1 MPRARA
7 NGIELEYETFGQPSA
22 RPLVLIMGLGAQ
34 MILWDEE
41 FCAALAARDFFV
53 VRFDNRDIGLSTHLD
68 DAEVPNVWTAI
79 QRSMTNQ
86 PVDAPYTLAEMADDT
101 VYLMAALGLERAHV
115 VGASMGGMI
124 AQTLAI
130 RHPER
135 LLTLTSIMSTTGNP
149 EVPPATP
156 DAMRVLMTP
165 VPPEREAYIERSVA
179 SWRVI
184 GSPGFPFDEA
194 RIRRRAG
201 RSFDR
206 AFYPA
211 GVARQLVA
219 IIASGNRKE
228 ALRSVTTPTLV
239 IHGDADPL
247 ARIEGGRDT
256 AAAVPGAQL
265 LIIEGMGHDLPR
277 GAWPRIIDA
286 IDAHASKVTPRAAGT
301 PASRIA
307 SERTATAGSRGRRA

>member
-1 MPRARA
+1 MPRAQA
-7 NGIELEYETFGQPSA
+7 NGIELEYETFGRSSA

-34 MILWDEE
+34 MVLWDED
-41 FCAALAARDFFV
+41 FCEALAARDFFV

-165 VPPEREAYIERSVA
+165 VPSEREAYVERSVA

-194 RIRRRAG
+194 RVRRRAG

-206 AFYPA
+206 AFHPA

-256 AAAVPGAQL
+256 AAAIPGAEL

-286 IDAHASKVTPRAAGT
+286 IDALASKASPRAAD
-301 PASRIA
+301 AR
-307 SERTATAGSRGRRA
+307 AGRGRRA

>member
-1 MPRARA
+1 MPRAQA
-7 NGIELEYETFGQPSA
+7 NGIELEYETFGRSSA

-68 DAEVPNVWTAI
+68 DVGVPNVWTAI

-86 PVDAPYTLAEMADDT
+86 HVDAPYTLADMADDT
-101 VYLMAALGLERAHV
+101 VYLMAALGIERAHV

-165 VPPEREAYIERSVA
+165 VPSEREAYVERSVA

-184 GSPGFPFDEA
+184 GSPGFPFD
-194 RIRRRAG
+194 
-201 RSFDR
+201 R
-206 AFYPA
+206 AFHPA

-247 ARIEGGRDT
+247 ARVEGGRDT
-256 AAAVPGAQL
+256 AAAIPGAEL

-301 PASRIA
+301 PASRI
-307 SERTATAGSRGRRA
+307 

>member
-1 MPRARA
+1 VPRARC
-7 NGIELEYETFGQPSA
+7 NGIELEYETFGRRSA

-41 FCAALAARDFFV
+41 FCEALAAREFFV
-53 VRFDNRDIGLSTHLD
+53 VRFDNRDVGLSTKLD
-68 DAEVPNVWTAI
+68 AAGVPNVFTAL
-79 QRSMTNQ
+79 QAAATNQ
-86 PVDAPYTLAEMADDT
+86 PIDAPYTLNEMADDT
-101 VYLMAALGLERAHV
+101 IGLMEALGIERAHV

-130 RHPER
+130 RHPSR
-135 LLTLTSIMSTTGNP
+135 LLSMTSIMATTGNP

-156 DAMRVLMTP
+156 QAMSVLLTP
-165 VPPEREAYIERSVA
+165 VPSEREAYVERSLR

-184 GSPGFPFDEA
+184 GSPGFPFDEE
-194 RIRRRAG
+194 RVRRRAG

-206 AFYPA
+206 AFHPA

-228 ALRSVTTPTLV
+228 ALRAVATPALV
-239 IHGDADPL
+239 IHGAADPL
-247 ARIEGGRDT
+247 AHVRGGHDT
-256 AAAVPGAQL
+256 AEAIPGAEL

-286 IDAHASKVTPRAAGT
+286 IDAHARRAA
-301 PASRIA
+301 PAARNAA
-307 SERTATAGSRGRRA
+307 SAARRQRA